1 MVSRSRKSESGSV
14 GKGSRAQ
21 AGKGGGKGGKGGGK
35 SSGWYERHVGDV
47 HVRRAQEEGYRSR
60 ASYKLAEIDQRDH
73 LVHKGARVLELGAAP
88 GGWTQYV
95 VERIGPEGVVVASD
109 LLDMDAVAGVEF
121 VQGDFTEQETADR
134 IEQALGDGGADV
146 VLSDMAP
153 NLTGVASTDQARSMA
168 LAELALDMAR
178 SVLKPGGGFVV
189 KVFQGEGFD
198 SFVRKLRSHFRQVKV
213 RKPEASRSRSREVYL
228 VATDHR

>member
-1 MVSRSRKSESGSV
+1 
-14 GKGSRAQ
+14 
-21 AGKGGGKGGKGGGK
+21 
-35 SSGWYERHVGDV
+35 
-47 HVRRAQEEGYRSR
+47 
-60 ASYKLAEIDQRDH
+60 
-73 LVHKGARVLELGAAP
+73 
-88 GGWTQYV
+88 
-95 VERIGPEGVVVASD
+95 
-109 LLDMDAVAGVEF
+109 MDAVAGVEF

-198 SFVRKLRSHFRQVKV
+198 SFVRELRSHFRQVKV

>member
-1 MVSRSRKSESGSV
+1 MSVRSRDS
-14 GKGSRAQ
+14 GKGNS
-21 AGKGGGKGGKGGGK
+21 KKGGKKSSK
-35 SSGWYERHVGDV
+35 SSGWFERHVGDA

-60 ASYKLAEIDQRDH
+60 ASYKLAEIDKRDG
-73 LVHKGARVLELGAAP
+73 LIRRGATVLELGAAP

-95 VERIGPEGVVVASD
+95 VEQAGQSGKVVASD
-109 LLDMDAVAGVEF
+109 LLEMDSIAGVDF
-121 VQGDFTEQETADR
+121 VCGDFTEQETADR
-134 IEQALGDGGADV
+134 IEHVLGPDGADV

-168 LAELALDMAR
+168 LAELALDMAG
-178 SVLKPGGGFVV
+178 SVLKPGGAFVV

-198 SFVRKLRSHFRQVKV
+198 AFVVALRSQFKQVKV

-228 VATDHR
+228 VATDCHRVPA

>member
-1 MVSRSRKSESGSV
+1 MGVMHQWGPMAGRTGNSRGSGS
-14 GKGSRAQ
+14 GS
-21 AGKGGGKGGKGGGK
+21 G
-35 SSGWYERHVGDV
+35 SSGGWYDRHVRDV
-47 HVRRAQEEGYRSR
+47 HVRRAQQDGYRSR
-60 ASYKLAEIDQRDH
+60 ASYKLAEIDKRDA
-73 LVHKGARVLELGAAP
+73 LIDKGDRILELGAAP

-95 VERIGPEGVVVASD
+95 VERIGAEGVVVASD
-109 LLDMDAVAGVEF
+109 ILDMDAIAGVTF
-121 VQGDFTEQETADR
+121 VQGDFTEQETAER
-134 IEQALGDGGADV
+134 IEQALGDVGADI

-168 LAELALDMAR
+168 LAELAMDMAC

-198 SFVRKLRSHFRQVKV
+198 DFVRALRSHFQHVKI